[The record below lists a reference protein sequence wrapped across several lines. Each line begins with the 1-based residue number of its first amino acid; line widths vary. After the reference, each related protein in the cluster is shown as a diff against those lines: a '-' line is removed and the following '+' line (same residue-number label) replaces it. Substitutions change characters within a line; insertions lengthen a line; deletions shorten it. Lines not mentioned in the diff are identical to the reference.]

1 MSINVCTFS
10 GRLGRDSEVKYIPS
24 GTAVLEFSL
33 AVDAGFGDKKSSFW
47 LKCAMF
53 GDRGQKLS
61 QYLLKGQQVIVSGEF
76 SPREYQAGDGST
88 KVSLDLRVNAVE
100 LVGGKQQDGGQREA
114 PSPAPAARQQAPS
127 STGGGTKPKA
137 SAFDDM
143 DEEIPFIYSIV
154 DVYDKMGRPK
164 YLMRSSSGKN
174 LQRMPSHENDC

>member
-33 AVDAGFGDKKSSFW
+33 AVDTGFGDKKTSFW

-76 SPREYQAGDGST
+76 SPREYKAGDGAT
-88 KVSLDLRVNAVE
+88 KVSLELRINAVE
-100 LVGGKQQDGGQREA
+100 MVGGKQDGWRREA
-114 PSPAPAARQQAPS
+114 PEPAPAARQQA
-127 STGGGTKPKA
+127 TA
-137 SAFDDM
+137 SKSPQTFADM
-143 DEEIPFIYSIV
+143 DDDLPF
-154 DVYDKMGRPK
+154 
-164 YLMRSSSGKN
+164 
-174 LQRMPSHENDC
+174 

>member
-33 AVDAGFGDKKSSFW
+33 AVDTGFGDKKSSFW

-88 KVSLDLRVNAVE
+88 KASLELRVNAVE
-100 LVGGKQQDGGQREA
+100 LIGGKQQDGWQREA
-114 PSPAPAARQQAPS
+114 PVAPRTIAEADKKNASTAAAKTG
-127 STGGGTKPKA
+127 ST
-137 SAFDDM
+137 FEDM
-143 DEEIPFIYSIV
+143 DDSI
-154 DVYDKMGRPK
+154 
-164 YLMRSSSGKN
+164 SF
-174 LQRMPSHENDC
+174 

>member
-33 AVDAGFGDKKSSFW
+33 AVDTGFGDKKTSFW

-76 SPREYQAGDGST
+76 SPREYQAGDGTT
-88 KVSLDLRVNAVE
+88 KVSLELRVNAVE
-100 LVGGKQQDGGQREA
+100 LVGGQREA
-114 PSPAPAARQQAPS
+114 PAAPATAARQQSQAAR
-127 STGGGTKPKA
+127 KPA
-137 SAFDDM
+137 TFDDM
-143 DEEIPFIYSIV
+143 EDDVPF
-154 DVYDKMGRPK
+154 
-164 YLMRSSSGKN
+164 
-174 LQRMPSHENDC
+174 

>member
-33 AVDAGFGDKKSSFW
+33 AVDTGFGDKKSSFW

-76 SPREYQAGDGST
+76 STREYQAGDGTT
-88 KVSLDLRVNAVE
+88 KISLELRVNAVE
-100 LVGGKQQDGGQREA
+100 LVGGKQDGGQRDVQV
-114 PSPAPAARQQAPS
+114 AAQQRQQPPTA
-127 STGGGTKPKA
+127 TGSGTKPKIN
-137 SAFDDM
+137 AFDDM
-143 DEEIPFIYSIV
+143 DDEIPFIYSIF

-164 YLMRSSSGKN
+164 HLLRSSRGKN

>member
-33 AVDAGFGDKKSSFW
+33 AVDTGFGDKKSSFW

-76 SPREYQAGDGST
+76 SPREYQAGDGAT
-88 KVSLDLRVNAVE
+88 KVSLELRVNSVE
-100 LVGGKQQDGGQREA
+100 LIGGKQQDGGPREA
-114 PSPAPAARQQAPS
+114 PAAPRTMAEADKKKAA
-127 STGGGTKPKA
+127 TA
-137 SAFDDM
+137 SAKTGSPFDDM
-143 DEEIPFIYSIV
+143 DDSIPF
-154 DVYDKMGRPK
+154 
-164 YLMRSSSGKN
+164 
-174 LQRMPSHENDC
+174 

>member
-33 AVDAGFGDKKSSFW
+33 AVDTGFGDKKSSFW
-47 LKCAMF
+47 MKCAMF

-76 SPREYQAGDGST
+76 SPREYQAGDGTT
-88 KVSLDLRVNAVE
+88 KVSLELRVNSVE

-114 PSPAPAARQQAPS
+114 PLEPRTMAEADKKKAATAAAKTG
-127 STGGGTKPKA
+127 ST
-137 SAFDDM
+137 FDDM
-143 DEEIPFIYSIV
+143 DDSIPF
-154 DVYDKMGRPK
+154 
-164 YLMRSSSGKN
+164 
-174 LQRMPSHENDC
+174 

>member
-33 AVDAGFGDKKSSFW
+33 AVDTGFGDKKSSFW

-76 SPREYQAGDGST
+76 SPREYQAGDAST
-88 KVSLDLRVNAVE
+88 KVSLELRVNAVE
-100 LVGGKQQDGGQREA
+100 LVGGKQQDGGKRETPA
-114 PSPAPAARQQAPS
+114 PAPAARQQAPAAKS
-127 STGGGTKPKA
+127 PPTFA
-137 SAFDDM
+137 DM
-143 DEEIPFIYSIV
+143 DDDIPF
-154 DVYDKMGRPK
+154 
-164 YLMRSSSGKN
+164 
-174 LQRMPSHENDC
+174 

>member
-33 AVDAGFGDKKSSFW
+33 AVDTGFGDKKSSFW

-88 KVSLDLRVNAVE
+88 KISLELRVNAVE
-100 LVGGKQQDGGQREA
+100 LIGGKQQEDGGQREA
-114 PSPAPAARQQAPS
+114 PAPAARQQAPAARK
-127 STGGGTKPKA
+127 TT
-137 SAFDDM
+137 AFDDGE
-143 DEEIPFIYSIV
+143 DLPF
-154 DVYDKMGRPK
+154 
-164 YLMRSSSGKN
+164 
-174 LQRMPSHENDC
+174 

>member
-33 AVDAGFGDKKSSFW
+33 AVDIGFGDKKSSFW

-53 GDRGQKLS
+53 GDRGKKLS

-76 SPREYQAGDGST
+76 SQREYQAGDGST
-88 KVSLDLRVNAVE
+88 KISLELRVNAVE
-100 LVGGKQQDGGQREA
+100 LIGGKQQDGGQREA
-114 PSPAPAARQQAPS
+114 SAPVARQQAPAA
-127 STGGGTKPKA
+127 TGGGTKPKA

-143 DEEIPFIYSIV
+143 EDEIPFVYSIF
-154 DVYDKMGRPK
+154 DIYDKIGRPK
-164 YLMRSSSGKN
+164 YLLRSSRGKN
-174 LQRMPSHENDC
+174 LQRMPSQENDC

>member
-1 MSINVCTFS
+1 MNVCTFS

-33 AVDAGFGDKKSSFW
+33 AVDTGFGDKKSSFW

-88 KVSLDLRVNAVE
+88 KISLELRVNAVE
-100 LVGGKQQDGGQREA
+100 LIGGKQQQDGGQREA
-114 PSPAPAARQQAPS
+114 PAPAARQQAPA

-143 DEEIPFIYSIV
+143 EDEIPFVYSIF
-154 DVYDKMGRPK
+154 DIYDKIGRPK
-164 YLMRSSSGKN
+164 YLLRSSRGKN
-174 LQRMPSHENDC
+174 LQRMPSQENDC

>member
-33 AVDAGFGDKKSSFW
+33 AVDTGFGDKKYSFW

-88 KVSLDLRVNAVE
+88 KVSLELRVNAVE
-100 LVGGKQQDGGQREA
+100 LVGGKQQDSGQREE
-114 PSPAPAARQQAPS
+114 PSPAPAARQQAPAAR
-127 STGGGTKPKA
+127 KPA
-137 SAFDDM
+137 AFDDM
-143 DEEIPFIYSIV
+143 EDDIPF
-154 DVYDKMGRPK
+154 
-164 YLMRSSSGKN
+164 
-174 LQRMPSHENDC
+174 